1 MKKLEV
7 QAPNIG
13 EMIQE
18 KEVYKIFV
26 QTISRERGDTK
37 RRSRWEMRAF

>member
-1 MKKLEV
+1 MKKLET
-7 QAPNIG
+7 QAANIRK
-13 EMIQE
+13 MIQE

-26 QTISRERGDTK
+26 QTISMKRGDTQ